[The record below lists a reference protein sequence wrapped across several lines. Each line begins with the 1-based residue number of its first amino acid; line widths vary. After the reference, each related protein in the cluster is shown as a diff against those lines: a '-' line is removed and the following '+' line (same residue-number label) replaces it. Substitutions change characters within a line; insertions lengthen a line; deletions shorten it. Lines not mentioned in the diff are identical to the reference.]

1 MVIVDSSVWI
11 DFLNHRETPQTLWLL
26 NGHDGELIA
35 ITSLALTEV
44 LQGIRDDR
52 QFRRAQSH
60 FSSLPVFDAASR
72 KFAVQA
78 AQNFRI
84 LRKRGVT
91 VRSTID
97 CLIATFCIESELR
110 LLHCDRDFNAF
121 EEHLGLQVFRP

>member
-52 QFRRAQSH
+52 GFRRCFEDVCRTSSTE
-60 FSSLPVFDAASR
+60 FS
-72 KFAVQA
+72 
-78 AQNFRI
+78 
-84 LRKRGVT
+84 
-91 VRSTID
+91 
-97 CLIATFCIESELR
+97 
-110 LLHCDRDFNAF
+110 
-121 EEHLGLQVFRP
+121 